1 MGSFWAH
8 LDSFWSFHTKLEF
21 LLQITLAKKHFVLS
35 RQKIKFCVKWSKRVQ
50 MVPKW
55 PQMVKNMLYWSFG
68 IILGPLRPLWDIG
81 KPAMF
86 GHFWPQKGHFGPLCA
101 HDWRMA
107 MAKTASNQLGICLR
121 IMHVQRMP
129 KVSIFMAV
137 TTKIVPEKAQKW
149 PKMARFWP
157 KWRYNGRVMAR
168 EVFFHQCL
176 WVTKFCAKFGRSR
189 IPRTARAPNSFIIL
203 RCMWKEPAPFS
214 SGNQNP
220 WYWIILSIF
229 VWIPTDLD
237 ASFSLWMDG
246 YPYQCGI
253 GYIHDGDGGSCLS
266 EQGLQHT

>member
-1 MGSFWAH
+1 MINITCFWPFGAILGSFGPFLIISH
-8 LDSFWSFHTKLEF
+8 KLDFLPRKHKVLLGQSDLEP
-21 LLQITLAKKHFVLS
+21 
-35 RQKIKFCVKWSKRVQ
+35 KIKCCLKWFQRVQ
-50 MVPKW
+50 MGPKW

-68 IILGPLRPLWDIG
+68 IILDPLTPLWDLG

-86 GHFWPQKGHFGPLCA
+86 GHFWPQKGHFGPPCA

-203 RCMWKEPAPFS
+203 RCMWKELVPLRLES
-214 SGNQNP
+214 RVMLP
-220 WYWIILSIF
+220 WDQL
-229 VWIPTDLD
+229 
-237 ASFSLWMDG
+237 
-246 YPYQCGI
+246 
-253 GYIHDGDGGSCLS
+253 
-266 EQGLQHT
+266 